1 MDEVCEPPRPS
12 STSSSVEAPS
22 QFLLVAGPAGLRA
35 GQEVTISYGN
45 QWPNEAFLLLFGFA
59 PEGNQADAV
68 VLFPS
73 LADLAAAWLRFVN
86 PAQATVPLLSETGYA
101 PVDELMHSPPL
112 EYGAGEA
119 LLEAMFS
126 QPALAQGMASGD
138 YERLLVTAQGVDGR
152 MAEAIA
158 LVAAAA
164 VVSGS
169 GAEASSKSLGEVHY
183 HRFLL
188 SACLERKRI
197 MSEAAVGKAAALLPV
212 ATQFRDQKLSILES
226 AINSLSD

>member
-1 MDEVCEPPRPS
+1 MDEVCEPPPPS
-12 STSSSVEAPS
+12 SASAEAPS
-22 QFLLVAGPAGLRA
+22 QVLLVAGPAGLRA
-35 GQEVTISYGN
+35 GQEVTISYGS

-59 PEGNQADAV
+59 PEGNPADAV

-86 PAQATVPLLSETGYA
+86 PAQATVPLLSEAGYA
-101 PVDELMHSPPL
+101 PVDELMHSQPL

-119 LLEAMFS
+119 LLGTMLS

-169 GAEASSKSLGEVHY
+169 GAEASSKSLGEMHY
-183 HRFLL
+183 QRFLL